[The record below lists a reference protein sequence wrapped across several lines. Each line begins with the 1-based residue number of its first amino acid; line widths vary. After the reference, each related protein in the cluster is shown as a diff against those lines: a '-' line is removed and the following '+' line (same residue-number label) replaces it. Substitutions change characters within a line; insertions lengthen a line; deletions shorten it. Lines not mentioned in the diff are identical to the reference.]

1 MRGLALRSPDHATA
15 ATSRARKLAAAART
29 CATLAALALLSA
41 CAQRTAPIATSVP
54 ALSPPQEAAIY
65 RAHARDNY
73 APPGPPS
80 DPWGPYIAEASRRF
94 DVPEQW
100 IREVMHVESGGYQ
113 FRANGE
119 LTTSP
124 VGAMGLMQLMP
135 STYDEMRVRY
145 SLNDDAFEP
154 HNNIL
159 AGTAYLRE
167 MYDAFG
173 NPAFLAAYNA
183 GPNRLQDYLA
193 NHRGLPDE
201 TRRYVAMIG
210 SRIVGIYPVARSP
223 NEQLAM
229 NQVPV
234 NIPAGPRYP
243 RHILFAQAGSR
254 HRHES
259 ARYAALH
266 RNRSAAPAEP
276 VEVAEA
282 PEPKVTYAAAHTTP
296 HAAAP
301 VRVAAATVPAMA
313 HAGGLH
319 LHLIAPAM
327 AAESLKV
334 GGSNWAV
341 QVGAFP
347 THQAAAAAVSTARG
361 SVAHA
366 TPAVASVQSGHA
378 TLYRARL
385 GGLTHSDA
393 VHACQKLAHH
403 GGGCL
408 IVSPA
413 SQ

>member
-1 MRGLALRSPDHATA
+1 
-15 ATSRARKLAAAART
+15 
-29 CATLAALALLSA
+29 
-41 CAQRTAPIATSVP
+41 
-54 ALSPPQEAAIY
+54 
-65 RAHARDNY
+65 
-73 APPGPPS
+73 
-80 DPWGPYIAEASRRF
+80 
-94 DVPEQW
+94 
-100 IREVMHVESGGYQ
+100 
-113 FRANGE
+113 
-119 LTTSP
+119 
-124 VGAMGLMQLMP
+124 MQLMP

-145 SLNDDAFEP
+145 SLDGDAFEP

-173 NPAFLAAYNA
+173 SPGFLAAYNA

-210 SRIVGIYPVARSP
+210 SRITGVWPQARSP

-229 NQVPV
+229 NQIPL

-243 RHILFAQAGSR
+243 RHVLYAQANTR
-254 HRHES
+254 HRHDS

-266 RNRSAAPAEP
+266 RGRAAHQADP

-282 PEPKVTYAAAHTTP
+282 PEPRAAHAP
-296 HAAAP
+296 P
-301 VRVAAATVPAMA
+301 VRVASAAPVPAMA
-313 HAGGLH
+313 HSGGLH
-319 LHLIAPAM
+319 LISPAM
-327 AAESLKV
+327 ASESIKI

-341 QVGAFP
+341 QIGAYAS
-347 THQAAAAAVSTARG
+347 HSQAATAASTARG
-361 SVAHA
+361 AVAHA